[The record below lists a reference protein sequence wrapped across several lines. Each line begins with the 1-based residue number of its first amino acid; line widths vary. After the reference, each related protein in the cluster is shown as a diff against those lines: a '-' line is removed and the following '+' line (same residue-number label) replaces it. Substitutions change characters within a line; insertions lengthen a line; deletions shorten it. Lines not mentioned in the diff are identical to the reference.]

1 MADIPF
7 DHSST
12 RLRGGE
18 LIRAPRVLAI
28 MTAFN
33 EGDVIHHAIGALI
46 AEGVEVYLID
56 NCSTDDTVE
65 QASAWLGRGLRHIER
80 YPDDAG
86 GSDRTRT
93 EYVWRELLT
102 RVEQVAA
109 EQDADW
115 FVFANADEFRESP
128 WPELSLAEAIGFV
141 DSLGYSAINFELFD
155 FQPVDDGFEPGTDVR
170 EHIRMYEPGAAHY
183 NVLQIKGWRGQDGP
197 VQVARSGGHDIS
209 FPGRRL
215 FPVNFILRHYGLRG
229 ETHGRRKVF
238 QERMPRF
245 AAEERAGGWH
255 VQYDSYVS
263 GETQF
268 LRDPAT
274 LVPWNAGEAR
284 ARVLSRASRDLL
296 LAQTLHAAV
305 PQDEPLI
312 TSAVA
317 AWAGR
322 VAGEGS
328 ADRIQTALQS
338 LGGLAGPVALQP
350 GDAPVWL
357 AAARILALEHELQG
371 NLVEAQGFRRVA
383 DQIASGAHEPV
394 EELDLR
400 GFATVAVADE
410 VVADPSLLAA
420 YAERFGADDDATL
433 VIYADHGDAGELGER
448 LAPALAEAGLAGDE
462 SPDMLALAGPDA
474 LRSLERAAAAVLAIG
489 DGPLAAL
496 PRFDAGGL
504 DALRALAETHWAAAA

>member
-1 MADIPF
+1 MADIPVDPSF
-7 DHSST
+7 P

-18 LIRAPRVLAI
+18 LVRTPRVLAI

-33 EGDVIHHAIGALI
+33 EGDVIHHAIGALV

-65 QASAWLGRGLRHIER
+65 QASAWLGRGLRHVER

-86 GSDRTRT
+86 GSERTRS

-115 FVFANADEFRESP
+115 YVFVNADEFRESP
-128 WPELSLAEAIGFV
+128 WPDLTLAEAIGFA

-170 EHIRMYEPGAAHY
+170 EHMRMYEPDAAHY
-183 NVLQIKGWRGQDGP
+183 NVLQIKGWRAQEGP

-274 LVPWNAGEAR
+274 LAAWDANEAR
-284 ARVLSRASRDLL
+284 AKVLSRASRDLL
-296 LAQTLHAAV
+296 LAQAIHGSS
-305 PQDEPLI
+305 PQDAPLI
-312 TSAVA
+312 TAEVVS
-317 AWAGR
+317 WATRATGSPVSGR
-322 VAGEGS
+322 IE
-328 ADRIQTALQS
+328 TALQTLGGS
-338 LGGLAGPVALQP
+338 LGPVSLQP
-350 GDAPVWL
+350 GDAPLWL
-357 AAARILALEHELQG
+357 AAARILSLEHTLQG
-371 NLVEAQGFRRVA
+371 GLVEAQAFRRA
-383 DQIASGAHEPV
+383 AEQIAAGRQERQPD
-394 EELDLR
+394 DLEVR
-400 GFATVAVADE
+400 AFTTVALADE
-410 VVADPSLLAA
+410 VVADPALLAA
-420 YAERFGADDDATL
+420 YGAVFGPGDDATL
-433 VIYADHGDAGELGER
+433 VIYAPDADAAELGER
-448 LAPALAEAGLAGDE
+448 LGAALAEASLEGDD
-462 SPDMLALAGPDA
+462 SPDMLALAGPSALLAIERVAGAVLSSTADA
-474 LRSLERAAAAVLAIG
+474 L
-489 DGPLAAL
+489 PQL
-496 PRFDAGGL
+496 PRFEASGL
-504 DALRALAETHWAAAA
+504 EALRALAEQRWAA